1 MVNITFVHFFL
12 LQTKLFE
19 IGKSEL
25 MISKLVQFVCY
36 LDSQI
41 VIKVAVSQALKQQL
55 SHWKGSMN

>member
-1 MVNITFVHFFL
+1 MVNITLVHFFL
-12 LQTKLFE
+12 LQIRLFE

-41 VIKVAVSQALKQQL
+41 VIKVAVSQALKQQFTQ
-55 SHWKGSMN
+55 WKGSMN